1 MRNNTSVWHQAA
13 SRAQRAHDAPS
24 RRWLALLVCVVA
36 AAVAAGGE
44 ARGDETAGETRPRL
58 LLVIAEK
65 EYDTRKTLPA
75 FAKAQLADR
84 FTIDSVTAPDDEG
97 RHTLA
102 GLEQAEDYDLVLLS
116 VRRRAPTTE
125 QLAAFRRYVAA
136 GGPLVVIRTS
146 CHAFSLRGEPPPE
159 GHAVW
164 EHFDTEVLGCHYA
177 NHHPNGLITRVDA
190 APAAAGASLL
200 NGVSLPFESAGSL
213 YLVNPLTNATTP
225 LLTGAIDGKPAE
237 PLAWTARSPGGG
249 RVFATTL
256 GHVSDFADESFGRL
270 LANGI
275 DGAIAAER
283 AAGE

>member
-1 MRNNTSVWHQAA
+1 MCNKTNVVQRSAA
-13 SRAQRAHDAPS
+13 RGQWAHEATP
-24 RRWLALLVCVVA
+24 RRWLALLVCGMA

-44 ARGDETAGETRPRL
+44 AHGDETAGETRPRL
-58 LLVIAEK
+58 LVVIAEK
-65 EYDTRKTLPA
+65 EYDTQKTLPA
-75 FAKAQLADR
+75 FAKAHLADR
-84 FTIDSVTAPDDEG
+84 FTIDYATAPDDEG
-97 RHTLA
+97 RHDLA

-146 CHAFSLRGEPPPE
+146 CHAFSLRGEPPPD

-190 APAAAGASLL
+190 APAAAGAGLL
-200 NGVSLPFESAGSL
+200 NGVSLPFESGGSL
-213 YLVNPLTNATTP
+213 YLVNPLEDQAAP

-237 PLAWTARSPGGG
+237 PVAWTAQLPGGG

-256 GHVSDFADESFGRL
+256 GHVSDFAGESFCRL

-275 DGAIAAER
+275 DWAIAAER

>member
-1 MRNNTSVWHQAA
+1 MRNSTSVRHQAA
-13 SRAQRAHDAPS
+13 SHAQRAHDAPPQ
-24 RRWLALLVCVVA
+24 RWLALLVCGMA

-75 FAKAQLADR
+75 FAKAHLADR

-97 RHTLA
+97 RHNLA

-116 VRRRAPTTE
+116 VRRRAPTTD

-146 CHAFSLRGEPPPE
+146 CHAFSLRGEPPPD

-237 PLAWTARSPGGG
+237 PVAWTARSPGGG

-256 GHVSDFADESFGRL
+256 GHVSDFADESFCRL

-275 DGAIAAER
+275 DWAIAAER